1 MTDFPAEISSLGY
14 VVLGVKDLDA
24 WTVFARDILGFQV
37 CARDGAESLDLRMDE
52 RLQRVVLERNDA
64 DDLLEAGWEFDTEE
78 QLTRYVGQLRAYGV
92 GVEQAGPEECRR
104 RRVETL
110 YRCHDPNGF
119 RHGFYYGPA
128 IAPMSD
134 AFRSTVM
141 RGPGFETGA
150 LGLGHIVTRSADA
163 KKTIDFYRSGLGLR
177 VSDYIRAEVMPGKT
191 FEVTFMHTATGRHHS
206 LATGELPGEKLLGHL
221 MVQVK
226 DMNDVGLAYD
236 RCLAAGLP
244 IVMHLGHHPNDH
256 MFSFYVRSPSGFAI
270 EYGHGGIVIDDA
282 TWKVVTHSRLSDWG
296 HQRGEMPRG

>member
-14 VVLGVKDLDA
+14 VVLGVKDFDA

-37 CARDGAESLDLRMDE
+37 CEREDDQSLALRMDE
-52 RLQRVVLERNDA
+52 RLQRVVLEKNDA

-78 QLTRYVGQLRAYGV
+78 QLTRYVEQLRAYGTR
-92 GVEQAGPEECRR
+92 VEQASAEECRR
-104 RRVETL
+104 RSVETL
-110 YRCHDPNGF
+110 YCCDDPNGF
-119 RHGFYYGPA
+119 RHGFYYGPW
-128 IAPMSD
+128 IALMSD
-134 AFRSTVM
+134 GFRSTVM
-141 RGPGFETGA
+141 RGAGFETGV

-163 KKTIDFYRSGLGLR
+163 KKTIEFYRSGLGLKI
-177 VSDYIRAEVMPGKT
+177 SDYIRADVIPGKT
-191 FEVTFMHTATGRHHS
+191 FDVTFMHTASGRHHS

-244 IVMHLGHHPNDH
+244 IVMHLGHHPNDQ

-282 TWKVVTHSRLSDWG
+282 TWKVTTYSRLSDWG
-296 HQRGEMPRG
+296 HQRGEPPRG